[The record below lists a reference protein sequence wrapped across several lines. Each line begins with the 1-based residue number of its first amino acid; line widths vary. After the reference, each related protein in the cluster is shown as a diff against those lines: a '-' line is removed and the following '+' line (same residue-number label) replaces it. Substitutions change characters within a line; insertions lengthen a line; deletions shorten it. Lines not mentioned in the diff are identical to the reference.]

1 MSIFKI
7 NPTDYQSITVSTN
20 PSRYYSSSSNGVTG
34 SIYVFPRRSSIEKDI
49 SPVNDPTTPV
59 DESQLYTFWSGLNSF
74 VKAFPGSKL
83 NIADSMEGYL
93 NGVNVEKTSLKN
105 KKLLDVIRFT
115 PSNTFTS
122 ASLKKLAIKDNLSH
136 YYRTQYPSAHWG
148 YSNYHSLNFFSSPTV
163 PTSSVLLYPNVND
176 GSTPSGYATGRY
188 SLSGAFSFDFYI
200 NPRYRTL
207 DSQGHFKAGT
217 IFHLS
222 SSYALSL
229 VTGSAKD
236 VNGLPSAFRLQLQL
250 SHSADIS
257 PSLATSGPYPR
268 DLVFLSEDNALKWN
282 NWHHVVVRWGTN
294 LINQGTGSFNVDGVD
309 KGMFVIPS
317 GTILPKAYLNNTMVP
332 TNPDVLCVGNYYE
345 GRNTG
350 NDRLKIFF
358 NVYPSSYE
366 GLYTL
371 ITGIGSQQQ
380 PNTFSFNHP
389 LQSEIHDLSIKRF
402 YVTDTDIQLSSSTGI
417 SNLKDVCFYLPPF
430 FCIDSPIRKIATI
443 NGDNVPIAGVPY
455 TPSIATTGMTTTP
468 FNVSMAFG
476 VDGHYIN
483 TENFLKDFSSNRH
496 PRQLFLSASLVPA
509 GSNVGKTA
517 NQILYD
523 QPSVRRRNLSILP
536 CDDGNFYPNYDVLSS
551 KSIKVAIGD
560 ALNEFVDWN
569 IDPYKTAYVD
579 DLGNK
584 SDGFIN
590 LNFSD
595 VVFSGSRKND
605 QYFVT
610 NNPAETEN
618 KENTYVNDNIGF
630 SPLNPTKNPVANLNF
645 LLTTYLPLAASNLQR
660 YNAPERLFVTQSQV
674 PYSVSWKTQD
684 TSSNQVTFF
693 DISNLFYGTRILPGS
708 FTLTDSAMTGSG
720 GAVSITIKDDGQGTL
735 YRADSLTPHC
745 KWNSVGTIFY
755 NEGIIAIKSP
765 HLYFFGKDQFEMSFK
780 GEQNI
785 HVLRIEALAPMN
797 HLNSSSNPTYQQ
809 LPSSLSAN
817 EPDPN
822 YVYITG
828 INFHDDNLNVIMKT
842 QLAQPIMKKYS
853 DKIMFKVKYDF

>member
-49 SPVNDPTTPV
+49 LPINDPTTPV

-83 NIADSMEGYL
+83 NVTDSMEGYL
-93 NGVNVEKTSLKN
+93 NGVNVEKSSLKN

-257 PSLATSGPYPR
+257 PSLAGVGPYPR
-268 DLVFLSEDNALKWN
+268 DLVFFSEDNALKWN

-294 LINQGTGSFNVDGVD
+294 LINQGTGSFNIDGVD
-309 KGMFVIPS
+309 KGTFVIPS
-317 GTILPKAYLNNTMVP
+317 GTILPKAYLNNAMDP

-350 NDRLKIFF
+350 NDRLKRFF
-358 NVYPSSYE
+358 SSDPSYRE
-366 GLYTL
+366 GLYSLDFTTNVNAPL
-371 ITGIGSQQQ
+371 AF
-380 PNTFSFNHP
+380 NFNHH
-389 LQSEIHDLSIKRF
+389 LQSEVHDLTIKRF
-402 YVTDTDIQLSSSTGI
+402 YVTDEDIKVSGSTGL
-417 SNLKDVCFYLPPF
+417 SEFKNVSFYLPPLF
-430 FCIDSPIRKIATI
+430 TIDSPIRFNAIPGGSSI
-443 NGDNVPIAGVPY
+443 SYGGVFQS
-455 TPSIATTGMTTTP
+455 PSIEESGMTTTP
-468 FNVSMAFG
+468 FNVPLSFG
-476 VDGHYIN
+476 TDCHYIN
-483 TENFLKDFSSNRH
+483 TENFLKDFASENF
-496 PRQLFLSASLVPA
+496 PRQLFLSGTRVPKQQ
-509 GSNVGKTA
+509 GSNVSANEIFYSQTA
-517 NQILYD
+517 
-523 QPSVRRRNLSILP
+523 VRKRNLLILP
-536 CDDGNFYPNYDVLSS
+536 CDDGNFYPNYNTLLTSSLKVLNP
-551 KSIKVAIGD
+551 VFGNNYQT
-560 ALNEFVDWN
+560 LNQNTNDL
-569 IDPYKTAYVD
+569 YVD
-579 DLGNK
+579 DMGTTYP
-584 SDGFIN
+584 GFIN
-590 LNFSD
+590 LNNLLSNQQ
-595 VVFSGSRKND
+595 SML
-605 QYFVT
+605 QYDSEQKCLDF
-610 NNPAETEN
+610 
-618 KENTYVNDNIGF
+618 IGF
-630 SPLNPTKNPVANLNF
+630 NPQFPKNFPQLGFSSYLNKLGTCLFINASPVNNSPDRF
-645 LLTTYLPLAASNLQR
+645 
-660 YNAPERLFVTQSQV
+660 FVTQSQA
-674 PYSVSWKTQD
+674 PLQISGLTQD